1 MRCLTFA
8 CTEMSSSKDAAES
21 GRSLPLCACLCIRR
35 NKEASS
41 ACHTPHLVS
50 ILQKYIMLMPAH
62 CRYCADISTKKKHS
76 MQWLGGGKG
85 SLEAA
90 NFCEYRIAYSH
101 CRYAYMQACMFI
113 RLYACMYIC
122 MYVSIYVY
130 IYISTNLCIILPI
143 SLSLYLRMG
152 VGACAPTGPLPHG
165 SSATWTA
172 DSALTLAACQPSVAL
187 RVRPSTR

>member
-130 IYISTNLCIILPI
+130 IYIYKYQSMHNSTHLSI
-143 SLSLYLRMG
+143 SLSTYGCGCLCTNRS
-152 VGACAPTGPLPHG
+152 T
-165 SSATWTA
+165 ATWQQCHL
-172 DSALTLAACQPSVAL
+172 DC
-187 RVRPSTR
+187 